1 MPRREHSN
9 GALWW
14 IAVGVVVVV
23 MLLLFAAL
31 QWNYLPR
38 SWRGFAWLA
47 FVGLPAWLLFEWMGD
62 SLQEKLKGRSGWSQA
77 LAILA
82 LIVVV
87 ALIVWLMPAAPR

>member
-1 MPRREHSN
+1 MPRREHSI
-9 GALWW
+9 GALRW
-14 IAVGVVVVV
+14 IAVGFVVVV

-47 FVGLPAWLLFEWMGD
+47 FFGLPVWLLFEWMSD
-62 SLQEKLKGRSGWSQA
+62 SLQEKVQGRPWWSQA

-82 LIVVV
+82 LMVAV
-87 ALIVWLMPAAPR
+87 ALIIWLMPAAPR